1 MKKTTILITMGVL
14 ISILLAAC
22 TLFSNLRSKGSPGTY
37 SMKEACQPVIEG
49 MNHLNS
55 SEDIPQHLMQNSA
68 YYEPG
73 DFDPNE
79 YFTVMDHLHMRTG
92 ETLDYLYYYSDMG
105 GYPMVYNRSINST
118 PFRSETELYDSLSAT
133 EEDEPYNEAL
143 YPPTIYMHAV
153 EVDQSPESYFQYI
166 ALATLGEQFYLY
178 WHANYNDNTI
188 LCQQSDLNLISQDL
202 ADFLDLSLPEETL
215 QKAAQIDFTPTV
227 TINAND
233 VVVRWVEFT
242 KWGGFLEKKVTLS
255 KDNPI
260 KILAGEVT
268 TLVEYDCGVAF

>member
-1 MKKTTILITMGVL
+1 MVTF
-14 ISILLAAC
+14 ISILLTAC
-22 TLFSNLRSKGSPGTY
+22 AQFSNLRLQGSPGTY
-37 SMKEACQPVIEG
+37 SMEETCQPVIEG
-49 MNHLNS
+49 MNRLNS
-55 SEDIPQHLMQNSA
+55 SEDIPQHLTQYAS

-79 YFTVMDHLHMRTG
+79 YFTVLDHLHMRSG
-92 ETLDYLYYYSDMG
+92 ETLDYLYHYSDMG
-105 GYPMVYNRSINST
+105 GYPMVYNRAINRT
-118 PFRSETELYDSLSAT
+118 PFRSINELYDSLSTT
-133 EEDEPYNEAL
+133 EEDETYNEAL
-143 YPPTIYMHAV
+143 YPPTLYMHAV
-153 EVDQSPESYFQYI
+153 EVDKSPESYFQYI
-166 ALATLGEQFYLY
+166 SLATLGEQFYLY

-188 LCQQSDLNLISQDL
+188 LCEKSDLNLISQDL
-202 ADFLDLSLPEETL
+202 ANFLSLSLPEETL

-268 TLVEYDCGVAF
+268 TLVEYDCEVAF